1 MMDIIIK
8 DNFLPLTDFL
18 KFKNLITKNTFEWY
32 LSEVIGLSEECIQPC
47 HIIDNYQFTHL
58 FYYDNIPQSR
68 YYEEY
73 ISPFISL
80 LNIKSMLKAKI
91 NLNPKTEKNIK
102 HGFHIDTDID
112 ESFTSILYFNNTNGY
127 TEFKNGEKV
136 QDVKNRL
143 VTFPSHLYHTGNTCT
158 DNSYRIVLNLN
169 YY

>member
-1 MMDIIIK
+1 MDIIIK

-18 KFKNLITKNTFEWY
+18 KFKNLIIKNTFEWY
-32 LSEVIGLSEECIQPC
+32 LSEIISSSDEFNIPC
-47 HIIDNYQFTHL
+47 HKSDNYQFTHL

-73 ISPFISL
+73 IYPFISL

-91 NLNPKTEKNIK
+91 NLNPKTEKNIR
-102 HGFHIDTDID
+102 HGFHKDTDID

-136 QDVKNRL
+136 QDVENRL
-143 VTFPSHLYHTGNTCT
+143 VTFPSHHYHSGNTCT
-158 DNSYRIVLNLN
+158 DNTYRIVLNLN

>member
-1 MMDIIIK
+1 MTDIIIK
-8 DNFLPLTDFL
+8 DNFLPLNDFL
-18 KFKNLITKNTFEWY
+18 KFKKLIIKNTFEWY
-32 LSEVIGLSEECIQPC
+32 LSEVVYESDEFNFTG
-47 HIIDNYQFTHL
+47 HKGDNYQFTHL

-80 LNIKSMLKAKI
+80 LNIKSMLRVKI
-91 NLNPKTEKNIK
+91 NLNPKTEKNIR
-102 HGFHIDTDID
+102 HGFHKDNNID

>member
-1 MMDIIIK
+1 MDIQIK
-8 DNFLPLTDFL
+8 DNFLPLDTFL
-18 KFKNLITKNTFEWY
+18 KFEKLVQGNNFGWY
-32 LSEVIGLSEECIQPC
+32 LSEVIGLSDEFIATCNK
-47 HIIDNYQFTHL
+47 IDNYQFTHM
-58 FYYDNIPQSR
+58 FYYNNIPQSR

-102 HGFHIDTDID
+102 HGFHRDTYID

>member
-1 MMDIIIK
+1 MDIQIK
-8 DNFLPLTDFL
+8 DNFLPLDTFL
-18 KFKNLITKNTFEWY
+18 KFKELVQGNRFGWY
-32 LSEVIGLSEECIQPC
+32 LSEVIGLSDEFIATCNK
-47 HIIDNYQFTHL
+47 IDNYQFTHM
-58 FYYDNIPQSR
+58 FYYNNIPQSR

-102 HGFHIDTDID
+102 HGFHRDTYID
-112 ESFTSILYFNNTNGY
+112 ESFTSILYFNNTDGY
-127 TEFKNGEKV
+127 TEFKNGKKV
-136 QDVKNRL
+136 HDVENRL

-158 DNSYRIVLNLN
+158 DNSYRMVLNLN

>member
-1 MMDIIIK
+1 MDIIIK

-32 LSEVIGLSEECIQPC
+32 LSEVIGLSDEFIATCNK
-47 HIIDNYQFTHL
+47 IDNYQFTHM
-58 FYYDNIPQSR
+58 FYYNNIPQSR

-102 HGFHIDTDID
+102 HGFHRDTYID